1 MTENA
6 TDRVIV
12 MEQRVTSAG
21 TRRDRSLLKRRQ
33 YKGTARIEIGYR
45 RNDGRWRQLRP
56 RGVNR
61 HQKSDCR
68 EAVRAHHVHDVPHC
82 PAYLSFAQRGY
93 NAKWLSVRRASG

>member
-12 MEQRVTSAG
+12 MEQRVISAG

-56 RGVNR
+56 AALTDWGP
-61 HQKSDCR
+61 
-68 EAVRAHHVHDVPHC
+68 ALHDRR
-82 PAYLSFAQRGY
+82 PALRNQAG
-93 NAKWLSVRRASG
+93 AG